1 MQTPD
6 TQIIGQQT
14 PAGTPVGYYAPIP
27 TDLYIR
33 FNMEDALIIA
43 YYEHM
48 LALINSAPSAKNRFA
63 ITLHAAEYNAWYSLW
78 ARMWIQHKQTR
89 MEHSRLMKLLD
100 FNPHEDAKE
109 YERLANSS
117 PLIGKY

>member
-1 MQTPD
+1 MNPD
-6 TQIIGQQT
+6 TQIIGRQT
-14 PAGTPVGYYAPIP
+14 PVGTPVGYYAPIP

-33 FNMEDALIIA
+33 FNMEDALIVA

-48 LALINSAPSAKNRFA
+48 LALINSAPKDRFA
-63 ITLHAAEYNAWYSLW
+63 RVLHTAEYNAWYSLW
-78 ARMWIQHKQTR
+78 DRMWIQHRQTR
-89 MEHSRLMKLLD
+89 MERSRLMKLLD
-100 FNPHEDAKE
+100 FNPREDAKE

>member
-1 MQTPD
+1 MNPD

-14 PAGTPVGYYAPIP
+14 PFGASVGYYAPIP

-33 FNMEDALIIA
+33 FNMEAALLMA
-43 YYEHM
+43 YHKRLTLLCE
-48 LALINSAPSAKNRFA
+48 NPPSIFDRFKYA
-63 ITLHAAEYNAWYSLW
+63 LHAAEYGVWFDLW
-78 ARMWIQHKQTR
+78 SSMWRQHRQTL
-89 MEHSRLMKLLD
+89 MERSRLMKLLD
-100 FNPHEDAKE
+100 FNSREDAKE